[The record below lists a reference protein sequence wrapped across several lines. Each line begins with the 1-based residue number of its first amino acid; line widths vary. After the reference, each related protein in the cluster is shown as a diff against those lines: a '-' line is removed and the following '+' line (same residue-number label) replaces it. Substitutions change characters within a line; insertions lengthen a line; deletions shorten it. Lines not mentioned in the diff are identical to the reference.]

1 MQSNASS
8 TRQQGA
14 DPLAHV
20 RCRRDVVAELERLT
34 IKQKRNGEGVW
45 WGDLL
50 LALPQWPRAAIEEAL
65 ERLNLEDRCY
75 VQYLHV
81 GANHR
86 DPEPWKLRIGMVK
99 WAGNMP
105 PAVYIGDLEA
115 VLRQEA
121 DDVGAD
127 DALEALT
134 RACLDDPKLGERVMA
149 HLADLVANEDSAT
162 ENDEGVA
169 R

>member
-1 MQSNASS
+1 MS
-8 TRQQGA
+8 
-14 DPLAHV
+14 
-20 RCRRDVVAELERLT
+20 
-34 IKQKRNGEGVW
+34 
-45 WGDLL
+45 
-50 LALPQWPRAAIEEAL
+50 ALPQWPADELEVALLRLAHERRCLVMHFEEDMFDPRDSGTIECVRWQYPKAGAYIAELEAL
-65 ERLNLEDRCY
+65 
-75 VQYLHV
+75 
-81 GANHR
+81 
-86 DPEPWKLRIGMVK
+86 
-99 WAGNMP
+99 
-105 PAVYIGDLEA
+105 
-115 VLRQEA
+115 LRQEA